1 MYSLV
6 TIKDVVC
13 VPPRRFGDDLEK
25 VIISELED
33 ILAGRVNRDIGIIL
47 TVTDVKE
54 IGEGRIVMGDASV
67 HYDTTFEI
75 LAYQP
80 QLQEVVEGMVT
91 EITEF
96 GAFIC
101 FGPIDGLIHVSQVT
115 EDYMNYDQKNSILTG
130 RESHKLLKQGDLVRA
145 RIIAMS
151 LKDTLSNSKIGL
163 TMRQPYLGKLEWLD
177 EEKEKK
183 ETDVEK
189 EGNAEGNKKDQKIK
203 KNKKSKKG
211 DE

>member
-13 VPPRRFGDDLEK
+13 VPPRRFGEDLKK

-33 ILAGRVNRDIGIIL
+33 ILAGRVDRDIGIIL
-47 TVTDVKE
+47 TITDVKE
-54 IGEGRIVMGDASV
+54 IGEGRIIMSDASV

-80 QLQEVVEGMVT
+80 QLQEVVEGLVT

-96 GAFIC
+96 GAFVC

-115 EDYMNYDQKNSILTG
+115 EDYMNYDQKNSLLVG
-130 RESHKLLKQGDLVRA
+130 RESHKLLKQGDLIRA

-177 EEKEKK
+177 EEREKK
-183 ETDVEK
+183 EKSIEK
-189 EGNAEGNKKDQKIK
+189 GSNAEEKQKDQKS

-211 DE
+211 DK